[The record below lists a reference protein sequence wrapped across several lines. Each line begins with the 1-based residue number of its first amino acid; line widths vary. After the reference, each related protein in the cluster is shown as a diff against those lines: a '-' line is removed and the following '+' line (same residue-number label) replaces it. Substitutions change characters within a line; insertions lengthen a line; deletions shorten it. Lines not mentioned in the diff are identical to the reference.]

1 MMDVKWIR
9 TDKLYRQLLNT
20 PDLEQR
26 RQIYRE
32 QLITPWQRMMSMF
45 GQGDNDDFAGARA
58 WAWTLPE
65 DLEQEPEVL
74 RKLEAANAWQQG
86 EAALRK
92 AVSRFA
98 GRELPFAEVEGWL
111 IVANPER
118 ADPVM
123 RGQTGAVDWYEPR
136 CVVQYDTVTEENLPR
151 LQGTIVHEFHH
162 LVRLRL
168 FPWDMMK
175 TSVADYIIHEGLA
188 ESFAASLY
196 GEQSVGFFIT
206 EFDEAELETARQLIG
221 AGLDKTGF
229 NTLRAYIFGDYWTEK
244 GGAEGIG
251 MPLYGGYTVGY
262 RTVQAFLERTGA
274 TVEEATFLPAGEIVE
289 GSGYF

>member
-1 MMDVKWIR
+1 MDVKWIR
-9 TDKLYRQLLNT
+9 TDELYWQMLST

-32 QLITPWQRMMSMF
+32 EIIAPWRQMMSMF
-45 GQGDNDDFAGARA
+45 GNGSEDEFAGARA

-65 DLEQEPEVL
+65 DLEQKPKALE
-74 RKLEAANAWQQG
+74 KLEAANAWQQG
-86 EAALRK
+86 EAALGK
-92 AVSRFA
+92 AVSRF
-98 GRELPFAEVEGWL
+98 GGHELPFDEVEGWL

-118 ADPVM
+118 ADPIG

-136 CVVQYDTVTEENLPR
+136 LVVQYDTVTDENLPR
-151 LQGTIVHEFHH
+151 LPGTIVHEFHH

-168 FPWDMMK
+168 FPWDVMN

-196 GEQSVGFFIT
+196 GEQSVGFFIK

-229 NTLRAYIFGDYWTEK
+229 DTIRAYIFGDYWTEK
-244 GGAEGIG
+244 RGAEGIG

-262 RTVQAFLERTGA
+262 RTVQAYLDRTGV
-274 TVEEATFLPAGEIVE
+274 TVEEATFLPAEEIVA